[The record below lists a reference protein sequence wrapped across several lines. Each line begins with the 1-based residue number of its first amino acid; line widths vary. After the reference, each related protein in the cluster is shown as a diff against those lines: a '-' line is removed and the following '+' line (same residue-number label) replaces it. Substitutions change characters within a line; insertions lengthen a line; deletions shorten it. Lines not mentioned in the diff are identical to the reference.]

1 MTATVTTDPAA
12 LLARVARLRRDQA
25 ALIQA
30 NGRLCAR
37 GITVQVAAVCDRLQA
52 IQTEAHHLADQLR
65 HLGLIEA
72 AEHATEGWAT
82 IVRPPAP
89 TPTVYR

>member
-1 MTATVTTDPAA
+1 MTAIVATDPAA
-12 LLARVARLRRDQA
+12 LLHRVARLRRDQA
-25 ALIQA
+25 ALIQG

-37 GITVQVAAVCDRLQA
+37 GITVQVTAVCDRLEA
-52 IQTEAHHLADQLR
+52 IQAEARHVADQLR